1 MCYCLGLPPWRR
13 MCLQPNAVVGWGKYQ
28 KHVPCGG
35 IPLSRCIRVP
45 LSRLRKAQGRKL
57 EKLAAC
63 SQDSASDPCVCGV
76 ALTSGWHR
84 IWGPGA
90 ARISPLK
97 TPLGPPHRH
106 SYQTCF
112 SSLLIDSSSHV
123 SQVTA
128 ALLSDGLSASSMK
141 PDSYKGWISSKRI
154 LIRKKKNPLFI
165 LRSFYVEFT
174 IYCLGEIGTALC

>member
-1 MCYCLGLPPWRR
+1 MGEVPEACALGWDSSVTLYPCSIKPT
-13 MCLQPNAVVGWGKYQ
+13 QEGAGQ
-28 KHVPCGG
+28 K
-35 IPLSRCIRVP
+35 
-45 LSRLRKAQGRKL
+45 

-63 SQDSASDPCVCGV
+63 SQDSASDPWVCGI
-76 ALTSGWHR
+76 ASASGWHW

-90 ARISPLK
+90 ERITPLK

-112 SSLLIDSSSHV
+112 SSLLISFSSHV

-154 LIRKKKNPLFI
+154 FIRKKKP
-165 LRSFYVEFT
+165 SFYSLV
-174 IYCLGEIGTALC
+174 LLCGVCHILPG